1 MGRSRPRPTALEGGN
16 VRFNHPPPPRMN
28 GLRDLSSSKWQDN
41 KHSPSDVVEQ
51 YSHLL
56 LMSEPE
62 PSLDDRLVA
71 PPPDW
76 ATCCVCHE
84 VSLCSFS
91 FNIIISTLLF
101 THICSLALHYTLSI
115 SVYLSSLSSFPPLY
129 SLLFLYIT
137 FRTTVTREIFKRPT
151 TTMCGHSFCY
161 ECIIEVIHR
170 KGTCPLCRNP
180 IGLNEITEDRKTS
193 QAVSFVLLSYL
204 SLLFISLT

>member
-1 MGRSRPRPTALEGGN
+1 MRRSLGMYSFLITPPLLSNGLHLVGFESPNFGHAFLDGFDDIDRDDYSEDANYSGDEQFPPRVPRIYNRGGDMGRSRPRPTALEGGN

-91 FNIIISTLLF
+91 FNTILYSSLYLYFFSCPTLHHTFHL
-101 THICSLALHYTLSI
+101 CI
-115 SVYLSSLSSFPPLY
+115 SVLDFIFPFIHFSSCIL
-129 SLLFLYIT
+129 
-137 FRTTVTREIFKRPT
+137 
-151 TTMCGHSFCY
+151 HS
-161 ECIIEVIHR
+161 ER
-170 KGTCPLCRNP
+170 
-180 IGLNEITEDRKTS
+180 
-193 QAVSFVLLSYL
+193 
-204 SLLFISLT
+204 